1 MKKVDLAIVK
11 MDGYPKNRILVVAPA
26 YTSPYAGTEV
36 VIEDDGVLERAT
48 MVMDN
53 TVDVDSDE
61 YKNTL
66 KVMGASEPL
75 PKLVKIIRFSDVNWS
90 DYEEEKE
97 EDEDE

>member
-1 MKKVDLAIVK
+1 MRKVDLAIVK
-11 MDGYPKNRILVVAPA
+11 LDGYSKNKGEILIVAPA

-36 VIEDDGVLERAT
+36 VISEGDVLERAT
-48 MVMDN
+48 MIMDN

-75 PKLVKIIRFSDVNWS
+75 PKLVKIIRFSDVKW
-90 DYEEEKE
+90 